1 MSPTISAAV
10 NAGKK
15 LISRPIPVIAVIAVR
30 YALNFLAGIVQSNI
44 IAPAHTENNIVVA
57 AFGITLYL
65 LAEIVLFG
73 LELCAVLAAGAVLQD
88 KKIGADTFRNGFRPK
103 AMLTAAVTSLVIVV
117 VAMVPGY
124 FLYQGAMYI
133 ALLPDMP
140 NLNLSYW
147 LSCIFSAV
155 LVVLGV
161 PAEYAA
167 VRGSFI
173 GEALGAA
180 FSTAKRAGRSF
191 WAVLVVAFVGSVL
204 SALGGLLAFFGI
216 YGIAVRIIS
225 AVLNILAS
233 AYLIIFLTDYAQRF
247 SKPAENAVCEKETI
261 TEPDDDPLPEWFSE
275 IEQPVEGLFGDVT
288 YTCETE
294 SPYELDPMELL
305 TKNNANHCFTESFA
319 LRRTLKKYYTDCC
332 DSITTYADYSQPR
345 TESRREL
352 VKIDGKQVVVT
363 VTIST
368 TDGNHYAVT
377 VALEVA
383 D

>member
-191 WAVLVVAFVGSVL
+191 WA
-204 SALGGLLAFFGI
+204 
-216 YGIAVRIIS
+216 
-225 AVLNILAS
+225 
-233 AYLIIFLTDYAQRF
+233 
-247 SKPAENAVCEKETI
+247 
-261 TEPDDDPLPEWFSE
+261 
-275 IEQPVEGLFGDVT
+275 
-288 YTCETE
+288 
-294 SPYELDPMELL
+294 
-305 TKNNANHCFTESFA
+305 
-319 LRRTLKKYYTDCC
+319 
-332 DSITTYADYSQPR
+332 
-345 TESRREL
+345 
-352 VKIDGKQVVVT
+352 
-363 VTIST
+363 
-368 TDGNHYAVT
+368 
-377 VALEVA
+377 
-383 D
+383 